1 MDVPDR
7 EFGAVPR
14 LTDLP
19 ERSRREGPASPWNL
33 DPGAPVDRIRRA
45 PAVRRVEARR
55 GELDVLELSGLEPQR
70 EIVPAVRRAIEQRD
84 AVRRIRGRRRDE
96 RRSENALRL
105 LAGHPQPKPAD
116 ADSLFHEET
125 RLRVGA
131 AAGVGRRRV
140 RAWQRRDPER
150 SGEKECNRQE
160 HASNP
165 GEDNAAILPRIGAR
179 PSPVLAAIRSTGA
192 PRLHSRPSLMTISS
206 GTRLGPYEILA
217 PIGAGGMGEV
227 YRARDPRL
235 AREVALKV
243 LPEEFF
249 EGEER
254 RQRFER
260 EARLLAAL
268 NHPAIAAIYSFEE
281 IPSSSSSSSSSSSRH
296 LLTMELVE
304 GEDLAQRIA
313 SGPLPLEESLS
324 YARQIAEALEA
335 AHEKGIVHR
344 DLKPA
349 NVKVTPDG
357 QIKLLDFGLAK
368 IFEGDPAKPG
378 SGAPITESPTLTARG
393 TAAGMILGTAAYMS
407 PEQARGKPVDK
418 RTDVWAF
425 GCVLYEMVTGKRA
438 FEGETVSDTLAAV
451 LKEEPDWSA
460 LRAPVSSKVRELLR
474 RCLQRDSKQ
483 RPRGMGDARSA
494 LEEQIGA
501 TSAPSARLPF
511 EENLPSPSP
520 TGGRSASTT
529 RERGRKN
536 TL

>member
-140 RAWQRRDPER
+140 RAWQRRGPER

-165 GEDNAAILPRIGAR
+165 GEDHAAILPRIGAR
-179 PSPVLAAIRSTGA
+179 PSPVLAAIRSKGA
-192 PRLHSRPSLMTISS
+192 PRLRSRPSLMTSSS

-227 YRARDPRL
+227 YRASDARL
-235 AREVALKV
+235 GREVAIKV
-243 LPEEFF
+243 LPEHLSADPDLK
-249 EGEER
+249 
-254 RQRFER
+254 QRFDR
-260 EARLLAAL
+260 EARAVAAL
-268 NHPAIAAIYSFEE
+268 HHPHICGIYDIGSENGVDYLVLE
-281 IPSSSSSSSSSSSRH
+281 Y
-296 LLTMELVE
+296 VE
-304 GEDLAQRIA
+304 GETLATRLA
-313 SGPLPLEESLS
+313 KGPVPLELLLKVGTE
-324 YARQIAEALEA
+324 IAEALDK
-335 AHEKGIVHR
+335 AHRAGIVHR
-344 DLKPA
+344 DLKPGNIMLA
-349 NVKVTPDG
+349 KDG
-357 QIKLLDFGLAK
+357 AKLLDFGLAR
-368 IFEGDPAKPG
+368 
-378 SGAPITESPTLTARG
+378 PT
-393 TAAGMILGTAAYMS
+393 
-407 PEQARGKPVDK
+407 
-418 RTDVWAF
+418 
-425 GCVLYEMVTGKRA
+425 
-438 FEGETVSDTLAAV
+438 TL
-451 LKEEPDWSA
+451 
-460 LRAPVSSKVRELLR
+460 
-474 RCLQRDSKQ
+474 
-483 RPRGMGDARSA
+483 
-494 LEEQIGA
+494 
-501 TSAPSARLPF
+501 
-511 EENLPSPSP
+511 
-520 TGGRSASTT
+520 
-529 RERGRKN
+529 
-536 TL
+536 